1 MEFIEGI
8 TFDDVLLS
16 PAKCSIEYEN
26 IELTTNITKKI
37 KIKIPI
43 LSAAMDTVTEHKLAI
58 ALAQL
63 GGIGIIHRNFTIE
76 DHAKEIE
83 KVKRYEGAIVPNPIT
98 VSPDDSFKK

>member
-26 IELTTNITKKI
+26 IELITNVTKKI

-43 LSAAMDTVTEHKLAI
+43 LSAPWI
-58 ALAQL
+58 Q
-63 GGIGIIHRNFTIE
+63 
-76 DHAKEIE
+76 
-83 KVKRYEGAIVPNPIT
+83 
-98 VSPDDSFKK
+98 